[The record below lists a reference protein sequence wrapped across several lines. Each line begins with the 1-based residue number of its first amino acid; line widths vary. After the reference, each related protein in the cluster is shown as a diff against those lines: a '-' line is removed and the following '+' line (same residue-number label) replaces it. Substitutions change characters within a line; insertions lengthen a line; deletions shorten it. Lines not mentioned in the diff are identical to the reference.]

1 MAEDEPGLEA
11 IADDTPRWRRILP
24 FVLAA
29 LFSLALGLF
38 IYQSNR
44 AADLR
49 ERAVALQRHSYQV
62 MLQTKTVEAAI
73 GNAEAL
79 LARFAISHD
88 ETVGR
93 QFQDMWDKAGRELT
107 ALERATRTIPE
118 QRATVGRLREAM
130 DARGKTLIEIARR
143 VRSRQA
149 LGRLGESRNEPSVI
163 AMNHALARLIAF
175 ENDRQARHSVQVN
188 RTESRIDF
196 LNDSSMFIGLGL
208 LAATIGALWFA
219 NVALNERL
227 FARRLAQAEAARVD
241 DLETAVLERTQQ
253 LREANAQLHSEME
266 ERSQAERS
274 LRQLQ
279 KMEALGSLTG
289 GIAHDF
295 NNMLAVVMGGIDIAR
310 RQLGRDPEKAAQHLD
325 SAMEGAHHASA
336 LIERLLAFARSE
348 PLLPDRI
355 EPDTLIAGM
364 KDLITRAIG
373 AGIEVVL
380 ELDAG
385 DWLLW
390 ADRAQLESAL
400 LNMAINARD
409 AMDGR
414 GKLTIATG
422 RTTLKENEIGQCT
435 AGDYVS
441 ITVTDTGCG
450 MTPEVMERVFE
461 PFFTTKPMGKG
472 TGLGLS
478 QIFGFVSQCRGTV
491 DLQSEP
497 GAGTTI
503 RLLLPRLLP
512 DAGFATIQE
521 AGATAA
527 ANLVSLPE
535 VPEQPLTIMVVED
548 DARVLRSTMAA
559 LAALGHEAIAC
570 DHPDQA
576 GESLAAHPEIALI
589 LSDIMMPGMSGPEMV
604 EALRPV
610 IADRPVIF
618 VTGFAG
624 DQDARTQ
631 LSGYPVLRKPFTV
644 QQLAGAISE
653 AMAGRVQPASAAPPA
668 V

>member
-1 MAEDEPGLEA
+1 MAGDTEGLDA
-11 IADDTPRWRRILP
+11 IVEESPRWRRFIP
-24 FVLAA
+24 FVVAA
-29 LFSLALGLF
+29 ICSIALGLF

-62 MLQTKTVEAAI
+62 ILQTRTVEASV

-79 LARFAISHD
+79 LARFVIGHD
-88 ETVGR
+88 EAVGR
-93 QFQDMWDKAGRELT
+93 QFQDMWDKASRELT

-118 QRATVGRLREAM
+118 QRATVARLRAAM
-130 DARGKTLIEIARR
+130 SERGKTLIEIARR

-149 LGRLGESRNEPSVI
+149 IGRLGEAGNEPSIV
-163 AMNHALARLIAF
+163 AMNEALARLIAF
-175 ENDRQARHSVQVN
+175 ENARQARHSVQVS

-196 LNDSSMFIGLGL
+196 LNDSSMLIGLGL

-227 FARRLAQAEAARVD
+227 FARRLALAEAARVD
-241 DLETAVLERTQQ
+241 DLETAVLERTHQ
-253 LREANAQLHSEME
+253 LREANAQLYQEME

-279 KMEALGSLTG
+279 KMEALGALTG

-295 NNMLAVVMGGIDIAR
+295 NNMLAVVMGGIDVAR
-310 RQLGRDPEKAAQHLD
+310 RQVGRDPDKAVHHLD

-336 LIERLLAFARSE
+336 LIDRLLAFARAE

-355 EPDTLIAGM
+355 EPDRLITGM
-364 KDLITRAIG
+364 EDLISRAIG
-373 AGIEVVL
+373 ASVQVVL
-380 ELDAG
+380 DLDAG

-409 AMDGR
+409 AMEGR
-414 GKLTIATG
+414 GTLTIATG
-422 RTTLKENEIGQCT
+422 RVTIDTPENGQCPP
-435 AGDYVS
+435 GDYVS
-441 ITVTDTGCG
+441 LTVRDTGCG
-450 MTPEVMERVFE
+450 MTPDVMERVFE
-461 PFFTTKPMGKG
+461 PFYTTKALGKG

-497 GAGTTI
+497 DVGTTI
-503 RLLLPRLLP
+503 RLLLPRLREN
-512 DAGFATIQE
+512 AGFDTVQDAPGGNVAE
-521 AGATAA
+521 AAP
-527 ANLVSLPE
+527 LPE
-535 VPEQPLTIMVVED
+535 ALEQDLVIMVVED
-548 DARVLRSTMAA
+548 DARVLRSTTAA
-559 LAALGHEAIAC
+559 LAALGHQAIAC
-570 DHPDQA
+570 DHPDHAA
-576 GESLAAHPEIALI
+576 GLLAAHPQIALI
-589 LSDIMMPGMSGPEMV
+589 LSDVMMPGTSGPEMIA
-604 EALRPV
+604 ALGAV
-610 IADRPVIF
+610 VAERPVIF

-624 DQDARTQ
+624 DKGTQAQ

-644 QQLAGAISE
+644 QQLADAINE
-653 AMAGRVQPASAAPPA
+653 AMAGQPAPRGLASPA
-668 V
+668 T

>member
-1 MAEDEPGLEA
+1 MAGDAEGLDA
-11 IADDTPRWRRILP
+11 IADETPRWRRFVP
-24 FVLAA
+24 FVVAA
-29 LFSLALGLF
+29 LFSIALGLF

-62 MLQTKTVEAAI
+62 MLQARIVDASISK
-73 GNAEAL
+73 AEAL
-79 LARFAISHD
+79 LARYAISHD
-88 ETVGR
+88 DAVGR
-93 QFQDMWDKAGRELT
+93 QFQDVWDRAGRELT
-107 ALERATRTIPE
+107 ALERSTRTIPE
-118 QRATVGRLREAM
+118 QRATVARLRAAM
-130 DARGKTLIEIARR
+130 DERGRTLVEIARR
-143 VRSRQA
+143 VRIGQG
-149 LGRLGESRNEPSVI
+149 LGKLGETRSEPSVI
-163 AMNHALARLIAF
+163 AIDEGLASIVTH
-175 ENDRQARHSVQVN
+175 ENARQARHSVQVD

-196 LNDSSMFIGLGL
+196 LNDSSMLLGLGL

-253 LREANAQLHSEME
+253 LREANVQLHREME

-279 KMEALGSLTG
+279 KMEALGALTG

-310 RQLGRDPEKAAQHLD
+310 RQIGRDPDKAAQHLD

-355 EPDTLIAGM
+355 EPDRLIAGM

-373 AGIEVVL
+373 AGVEVVL
-380 ELDAG
+380 DLDAG
-385 DWLLW
+385 DWPLW

-414 GKLTIATG
+414 GTLTIATG
-422 RTTLKENEIGQCT
+422 RATLRENEIGQCA

-441 ITVTDTGCG
+441 LMVRDTGCG

-497 GAGTTI
+497 GVGTTL
-503 RLLLPRLLP
+503 RLLLPRLHE
-512 DAGFATIQE
+512 DDGFATIQDADAPAE
-521 AGATAA
+521 T
-527 ANLVSLPE
+527 LVTFSERPE
-535 VPEQPLTIMVVED
+535 DELTIMVVED
-548 DARVLRSTMAA
+548 DARVLRSTLAA

-570 DHPDQA
+570 DHPEHAADLL
-576 GESLAAHPEIALI
+576 GAHPEIAVI
-589 LSDIMMPGMSGPEMV
+589 LSDVMMPGMTGPEMID
-604 EALRPV
+604 ALRPV
-610 IADRPVIF
+610 IAERPVIF

-624 DQDARTQ
+624 DRTTRAQ
-631 LSGYPVLRKPFTV
+631 LAGYPVLRKPFTV
-644 QQLAGAISE
+644 QQLAGAIGE
-653 AMAGRVQPASAAPPA
+653 AMASRPQASMTPPA
-668 V
+668 G

>member
-1 MAEDEPGLEA
+1 MAGDAEGLDA
-11 IADDTPRWRRILP
+11 IADETPRWRRFVP
-24 FVLAA
+24 FVVAA
-29 LFSLALGLF
+29 LFSIALGLF

-62 MLQTKTVEAAI
+62 MLQARIVDASISK
-73 GNAEAL
+73 AEAL
-79 LARFAISHD
+79 LARYAISHD
-88 ETVGR
+88 DAVGR
-93 QFQDMWDKAGRELT
+93 QFQDVWDRAGRELT
-107 ALERATRTIPE
+107 ALERSTRTIPE
-118 QRATVGRLREAM
+118 QRATVARLRAAM
-130 DARGKTLIEIARR
+130 DERGRTLVEIARR
-143 VRSRQA
+143 VRIGQG
-149 LGRLGESRNEPSVI
+149 LGKLGETRSEPSVI
-163 AMNHALARLIAF
+163 AIDEGLASIVTH
-175 ENDRQARHSVQVN
+175 ENARQARHSVQVD

-196 LNDSSMFIGLGL
+196 LNDSSMLLGLGL

-253 LREANAQLHSEME
+253 LREANVQLHREME

-279 KMEALGSLTG
+279 KMEALGALTG

-310 RQLGRDPEKAAQHLD
+310 RQIGRDPDKAAQHLD

-355 EPDTLIAGM
+355 EPDRLIAGM

-373 AGIEVVL
+373 AGVEVVL
-380 ELDAG
+380 DLDAG
-385 DWLLW
+385 DWPLW

-414 GKLTIATG
+414 GTLTIATG
-422 RTTLKENEIGQCT
+422 RATLRENEIGQCA

-441 ITVTDTGCG
+441 LMVRDTGCG

-497 GAGTTI
+497 GVGTTL
-503 RLLLPRLLP
+503 RLLLPRLHE
-512 DAGFATIQE
+512 DDGFATIQDADAPAE
-521 AGATAA
+521 A
-527 ANLVSLPE
+527 LVTFSERPE
-535 VPEQPLTIMVVED
+535 DELTIMVVED
-548 DARVLRSTMAA
+548 DARVLRSTLAA

-570 DHPDQA
+570 DHPEHAADLL
-576 GESLAAHPEIALI
+576 GAHPEIAVI
-589 LSDIMMPGMSGPEMV
+589 LSDVMMPGMTGPEMID
-604 EALRPV
+604 ALRPV
-610 IADRPVIF
+610 IAERPVIF

-624 DQDARTQ
+624 DRTTRAQ
-631 LSGYPVLRKPFTV
+631 LAGYPVLRKPFTV
-644 QQLAGAISE
+644 QQLAGAIGE
-653 AMAGRVQPASAAPPA
+653 AMASRP
-668 V
+668 

>member
-1 MAEDEPGLEA
+1 
-11 IADDTPRWRRILP
+11 
-24 FVLAA
+24 
-29 LFSLALGLF
+29 
-38 IYQSNR
+38 
-44 AADLR
+44 
-49 ERAVALQRHSYQV
+49 
-62 MLQTKTVEAAI
+62 
-73 GNAEAL
+73 
-79 LARFAISHD
+79 
-88 ETVGR
+88 
-93 QFQDMWDKAGRELT
+93 
-107 ALERATRTIPE
+107 
-118 QRATVGRLREAM
+118 
-130 DARGKTLIEIARR
+130 
-143 VRSRQA
+143 
-149 LGRLGESRNEPSVI
+149 
-163 AMNHALARLIAF
+163 
-175 ENDRQARHSVQVN
+175 
-188 RTESRIDF
+188 
-196 LNDSSMFIGLGL
+196 
-208 LAATIGALWFA
+208 
-219 NVALNERL
+219 
-227 FARRLAQAEAARVD
+227 
-241 DLETAVLERTQQ
+241 
-253 LREANAQLHSEME
+253 
-266 ERSQAERS
+266 
-274 LRQLQ
+274 
-279 KMEALGSLTG
+279 
-289 GIAHDF
+289 
-295 NNMLAVVMGGIDIAR
+295 
-310 RQLGRDPEKAAQHLD
+310 
-325 SAMEGAHHASA
+325 
-336 LIERLLAFARSE
+336 
-348 PLLPDRI
+348 
-355 EPDTLIAGM
+355 
-364 KDLITRAIG
+364 
-373 AGIEVVL
+373 
-380 ELDAG
+380 
-385 DWLLW
+385 
-390 ADRAQLESAL
+390 
-400 LNMAINARD
+400 
-409 AMDGR
+409 
-414 GKLTIATG
+414 
-422 RTTLKENEIGQCT
+422 
-435 AGDYVS
+435 
-441 ITVTDTGCG
+441 
-450 MTPEVMERVFE
+450 MERVFE